1 VLIVGQ
7 FIVKLGLIFKT
18 KPGYLNIERDIYAL
32 KSCWSFLR
40 AFFETF
46 GIQVYF
52 LWVLQTQKRQVM
64 VEKKN
69 TLIYVPTTI
78 ILVASLTFVSFV
90 YLSLNVNVD
99 KSQNVKDPTIIL
111 YNFLDSKWGL
121 ADLILRVMI

>member
-1 VLIVGQ
+1 MLIVGQ
-7 FIVKLGLIFKT
+7 FIVKLGLIFRT
-18 KPGYLNIERDIYAL
+18 KPGYLNIERDIYSL

-52 LWVLQTQKRQVM
+52 LWILQTQKRKVL

-69 TLIYVPTTI
+69 TIIYVPTTI
-78 ILVASLTFVSFV
+78 ILMASLTFVSFV

-99 KSQNVKDPTIIL
+99 KSQNVKDPTVIL
-111 YNFLDSKWGL
+111 INFLDSKWGL